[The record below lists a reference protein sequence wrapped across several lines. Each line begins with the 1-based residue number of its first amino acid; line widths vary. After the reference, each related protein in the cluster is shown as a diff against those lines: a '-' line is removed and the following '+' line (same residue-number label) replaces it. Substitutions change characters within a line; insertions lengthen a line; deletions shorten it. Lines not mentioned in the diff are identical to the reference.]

1 MLSVAR
7 LRGAFFSVA
16 RLARRFASRP
26 PTRQTTENHMQER
39 TCWQQFTGGLNTT
52 NGTASSFEGRE
63 SLAARANA

>member
-1 MLSVAR
+1 
-7 LRGAFFSVA
+7 
-16 RLARRFASRP
+16 
-26 PTRQTTENHMQER
+26 MQER